1 MTPDEIKAF
10 LQQAKEDPAL
20 IKRDT
25 DELDDILLGVIKL
38 EKKHLYGTGTTSA
51 HRRREQ
57 IEKYLDD
64 ALQDFVEG
72 E

>member
-51 HRRREQ
+51 NRRREQ